1 MHAPISNPTA
11 ALLISMD
18 GKLLSVFR
26 NALAAFLS
34 VFRNALAAFLSVCRN
49 ALAAFLSPLRQQGL
63 CRGKSQI
70 QA

>member
-1 MHAPISNPTA
+1 
-11 ALLISMD
+11 MD